1 MSDVFVSAGLVFA
14 IFFGIIIV
22 GALLIAELE
31 YFLEVRNIWP
41 CKNGKDPIWFTVLM
55 VIILL
60 ALSFIIPAFCYVG
73 PIMSRTEL
81 ANEQYCSDILM
92 EVELQATH
100 FDQQIYGEGYYEEKP
115 LLRGGEGSFVIS
127 SMGVYRY
134 YYRAGD
140 RFHQTSVP
148 IDEAYIEYIYDDS
161 SPRLVKY
168 HDTYVETYRLRGT
181 DKTKD
186 KVTEIATYY
195 VFYVPEGSVTE
206 VYDFN

>member
-1 MSDVFVSAGLVFA
+1 MSDIFVSPGLVVA
-14 IFFGIIIV
+14 IFFGVIIV
-22 GALLIAELE
+22 GALLAVQLE
-31 YFLEVRNIWP
+31 CTLENKCIWP
-41 CKNGKDPIWFTVLM
+41 CGEGKSPTWFTILTC
-55 VIILL
+55 IIIIAL
-60 ALSFIIPAFCYVG
+60 AFAIPAFCYVG
-73 PIMSRTEL
+73 PIKSRTEL
-81 ANEQYCSDILM
+81 ANEQYCSDTLM

-100 FDQQIYGEGYYEEKP
+100 FDQEIYGEGYYEEKP

-148 IDEAYIEYIYDDS
+148 INEAYIEYIYDDS
-161 SPRLVKY
+161 NPRLVKY